1 MDKCK
6 YHLVVPLDDSL
17 LFFNFFTLDN
27 VWALISFFCVLYT
40 QFNLVFMYSCST
52 LSVLDCECY
61 LLLSSQITWTPV
73 LAALSVAL
81 RDTDDS
87 EVVSLCLDGFR
98 CAIRI
103 ACIFGLNVSIYC
115 MYMYIHHLN

>member
-1 MDKCK
+1 MH
-6 YHLVVPLDDSL
+6 HLVVPLDDIL
-17 LFFNFFTLDN
+17 LFHS
-27 VWALISFFCVLYT
+27 W
-40 QFNLVFMYSCST
+40 
-52 LSVLDCECY
+52 CY
-61 LLLSSQITWTPV
+61 LFLSSQITWTPV

-115 MYMYIHHLN
+115 MHMYIHHLN

>member
-1 MDKCK
+1 MYC
-6 YHLVVPLDDSL
+6 
-17 LFFNFFTLDN
+17 TLN
-27 VWALISFFCVLYT
+27 LILC
-40 QFNLVFMYSCST
+40 SCT
-52 LSVLDCECY
+52 AAVHYVLDCECY
-61 LLLSSQITWTPV
+61 LFLFSQITWTPV

-115 MYMYIHHLN
+115 MHMYIHHLN

>member
-1 MDKCK
+1 M
-6 YHLVVPLDDSL
+6 LV
-17 LFFNFFTLDN
+17 
-27 VWALISFFCVLYT
+27 
-40 QFNLVFMYSCST
+40 YSCST

-61 LLLSSQITWTPV
+61 LFLSSQITWTPV

-87 EVVSLCLDGFR
+87 EVVSVCLDGFR